1 MLRSRLEKALNQVKI
16 LQDHCNTLK
25 AELEQKEV
33 YCESLRKKL
42 EQSSELGKL
51 TDQMK
56 ASHRYRVNHFSFF
69 EHSGYIV
76 L

>member
-1 MLRSRLEKALNQVKI
+1 MLRSRLEKALSQVKI

-25 AELEQKEV
+25 AELEQKE
-33 YCESLRKKL
+33 ESLRNKV

-51 TDQMK
+51 TDQVK
-56 ASHRYRVNHFSFF
+56 ASHRYQVNHFSFF
-69 EHSGYIV
+69 EHSDYIV